1 MGWGAASSCCQMGRA
16 THLVDLNG
24 GVRAG
29 TAKTTCQS
37 RIKRAGSSQMSTR
50 MDLTLVVVPVPLQR
64 LPIGVQIIA
73 PPWRE
78 DVALPIAY
86 SLEKA
91 GAASAAAGRVGETM
105 QIGLPVV
112 VAAVRSAFE
121 RYEQAQVSNNVA
133 SSIPCSITMC
143 ARSGMAS
150 PRTCTGMREVAAFRA
165 RRLPQGLSRT
175 RDKTVIT
182 TYGHDFAVASTLF
195 YRDST
200 PGKVG
205 RQMQTWVRLPE
216 GWRIVAAHVSLIDDP
231 AKC

>member
-1 MGWGAASSCCQMGRA
+1 MGRA
-16 THLVDLNG
+16 TYLVDLKWRGAG
-24 GVRAG
+24 GHGKNNVSEPEQTRRLIANEYPQGSNSRRGACALAAAADRRANY
-29 TAKTTCQS
+29 
-37 RIKRAGSSQMSTR
+37 RA
-50 MDLTLVVVPVPLQR
+50 P
-64 LPIGVQIIA
+64 A
-73 PPWRE
+73 WRE
-78 DVALPIAY
+78 DVALPITY

-91 GAASAAAGRVGETM
+91 GAASAAAGREGETM
-105 QIGLPVV
+105 QIDLPDV

-121 RYEQAQVSNNVA
+121 RYEQALVSNNVA
-133 SSIPCSITMC
+133 ELDTLFHHDV
-143 ARSGMAS
+143 
-150 PRTCTGMREVAAFRA
+150 RTIRYGIAENLYGHAEVAAFRA

-205 RQMQTWVRLPE
+205 RQMQTWVRLPQ